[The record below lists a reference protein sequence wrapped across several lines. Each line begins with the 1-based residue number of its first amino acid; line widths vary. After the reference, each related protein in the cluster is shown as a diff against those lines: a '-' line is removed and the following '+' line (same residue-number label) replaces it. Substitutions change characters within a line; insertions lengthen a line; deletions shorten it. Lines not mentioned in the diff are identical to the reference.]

1 MDTKNIITI
10 VSDNSISK
18 PGFIGEHG
26 FSVLIERE
34 DKKYLFDTGPGMS
47 LPLNLKTLGK
57 DLKGVEKIFIS
68 HGHYDH
74 TGGLRWALKQIGKV
88 EVVAHQAMFARHM
101 SVRLQGKKE
110 IKKYIGCP
118 YTKDELERLGAVFSF
133 SDHTKEVAPGV
144 WFITGI
150 DRKPEQL
157 PLDTHL
163 LLQRE
168 DEFII
173 DPIED
178 DSSLLLET
186 DGPPLLLLGCSHA
199 GVLNILD
206 HIREEMG
213 INKLSAILGG
223 THLMFFGLKEIP
235 RVIEKFE
242 EFSIDFIGVS
252 HCTGIQASIELAKHF
267 GDRFMVASAGAVFT
281 F

>member
-1 MDTKNIITI
+1 MAAKNTLTI
-10 VSDNSISK
+10 LCDNSISK

-26 FSVLIERE
+26 FSVLIEKENKR
-34 DKKYLFDTGPGMS
+34 YLFDTGPGMS

-57 DLKGVEKIFIS
+57 NLKGVEKIFIS

-74 TGGLRWALKQIGKV
+74 TGGLEWSLKQIGRV

-101 SVRLQGKKE
+101 SVHLQGGKE

-118 YTKDELERLGAVFSF
+118 YTKNELKRLGAVFSF
-133 SDHTKEVAPGV
+133 SDYTKEAAPGV

-150 DRKPEQL
+150 ERKPQQL

-163 LLQRE
+163 IILKDNE
-168 DEFII
+168 YII
-173 DPIED
+173 DPIKD
-178 DSSLLLET
+178 DASLLLET
-186 DGPPLLLLGCSHA
+186 DDAPVLLLGCSHA

-206 HIREEMG
+206 HVREEMG
-213 INKLSAILGG
+213 IKRLRAVLGG
-223 THLMFFGLKEIP
+223 THLMFFGLQDMP
-235 RVIEKFE
+235 QVIEKFE

-267 GDRFMVASAGAVFT
+267 GDRFMIASAGTVLT

>member
-1 MDTKNIITI
+1 MTTKNIITI
-10 VSDNSISK
+10 LCDNSISK

-88 EVVAHQAMFARHM
+88 EVVAHQAIFARHM
-101 SVRLQGKKE
+101 SIHLEGKKE
-110 IKKYIGCP
+110 TKKHIGCP
-118 YTKDELERLGAVFSF
+118 YTKEELESLGAVFSF

-150 DRKPEQL
+150 DRKPQQL
-157 PLDTHL
+157 PLDAHL

-178 DSSLLLET
+178 DASLLLET

-235 RVIEKFE
+235 GVIEKFE

-267 GDRFMVASAGAVFT
+267 GDRFMVASAGTVFT

>member
-1 MDTKNIITI
+1 MNTKNIITI
-10 VSDNSISK
+10 LCDNSISK

-34 DKKYLFDTGPGMS
+34 DEKYLFDTGPGMS
-47 LPLNLKTLGK
+47 LPLNLKKLGK

-74 TGGLRWALKQIGKV
+74 TGGLKWALGQIGKV
-88 EVVAHQAMFARHM
+88 EVTAHPAMFLRHM
-101 SVRLQGKKE
+101 STHLEGKKE

-118 YTKDELERLGAVFSF
+118 YTKVELESLGAVFSF

-150 DRKPEQL
+150 ERNPEQL

-163 LLQRE
+163 LIQRG

-186 DGPPLLLLGCSHA
+186 DGAPLLLLGCSHA

-206 HIREEMG
+206 HIREKMG
-213 INKLSAILGG
+213 ISRLRAVLGG
-223 THLMFFGLKEIP
+223 THLMFFGLKDIP

-252 HCTGIQASIELAKHF
+252 HCTGMQASIELAKHF
-267 GDRFMVASAGAVFT
+267 GDRFMVASAGTVLT
-281 F
+281 L

>member
-1 MDTKNIITI
+1 MTTKNIITI
-10 VSDNSISK
+10 LCDNSISK

-57 DLKGVEKIFIS
+57 DLQGVEKIFIS

-88 EVVAHQAMFARHM
+88 EVVAHQAIFARHM
-101 SVRLQGKKE
+101 SIHLEGKKE
-110 IKKYIGCP
+110 TKKHIGCP
-118 YTKDELERLGAVFSF
+118 YTKEELESLGAVFSF
-133 SDHTKEVAPGV
+133 SDHTKEVTPGV

-150 DRKPEQL
+150 DRKPAQL

-163 LLQRE
+163 LIQRE

-235 RVIEKFE
+235 GVIEKFE
-242 EFSIDFIGVS
+242 EFFIDFIGVS

-267 GDRFMVASAGAVFT
+267 GDRFMVASAGTVFT